1 MVALALFA
9 VIFQLHGSWRNW
21 INHSEVYKVFF
32 VENVLV
38 NLFVS
43 ADLCV
48 RACVLACVC
57 VCVCV
62 CACVCVCVC
71 VCKSV
76 YACLCLCVCVC
87 LRFNFAKYVIMEPVH
102 N

>member
-9 VIFQLHGSWRNW
+9 VIFQLHDCWRNW

-38 NLFVS
+38 NLFLS

-48 RACVLACVC
+48 
-57 VCVCV
+57 CV
-62 CACVCVCVC
+62 CARARARVCVRRGVGQ
-71 VCKSV
+71 VELTTGRVFLLWSV
-76 YACLCLCVCVC
+76 
-87 LRFNFAKYVIMEPVH
+87 PDVH
-102 N
+102 SFHR

>member
-62 CACVCVCVC
+62 CV
-71 VCKSV
+71 
-76 YACLCLCVCVC
+76 CLCVCLCV
-87 LRFNFAKYVIMEPVH
+87 
-102 N
+102 